1 MSQHHSSGPHT
12 PPAKQATSPSTSSA
26 PAPEP
31 YKPLAWA
38 FPFTPADKSD
48 GSDPMTY
55 MKALAAAEDGFYP
68 LGANGMWHGG
78 IHFDQNTA
86 KHLKQDEGIRAIADG
101 EVVAYRLDSKYPEQD
116 YQDGRHALYSTGFV
130 LVRHKLQLPPPPPPK
145 PDASKQV
152 AGQPATA
159 PASAAPATAGKASTA
174 STPAAAPASSQPRPG
189 ETLTFFSLYMHLMD
203 WNTYQ
208 SASAQAKVAQVDAA
222 KLNMASMPYW
232 EGERFYRVGDK
243 ANDSQ
248 DVPKPK
254 APAAPPRDL
263 IGELIQSDFKTV
275 PEPDAPEDDTA
286 NLPPPIKGIRI
297 RESPNGKIIGI
308 LPKGSELTVSD
319 TDEVA
324 KAKPG
329 WAKIKTIKSGTPAAA
344 VVGGTPSPHAP
355 YGYVYAKELDAVVNP
370 QPLDSVV
377 VMKQPYPV
385 KAGDVIGQ
393 LGHYL
398 RYTEA
403 KLLPAKPTRP
413 LLHIEVFA
421 GPELEAFIQKSR
433 ARAKELPAAKT
444 FLEISPGARLVT
456 ELAEPDQKLQPG
468 VKLVPLDANA
478 KGKWVKVQPKTAAP
492 VHGGR
497 HAKPTYTNSGTPVWV
512 DGSLANTTTAA
523 IVPGWKDFPLSFSNA
538 KGPGADFRD
547 VFRRVDL
554 DKAGADSTVKDDKGR
569 AWFLVTIGAKDGSA
583 RQGWACEQDHP
594 LVRMCGP
601 WDWPG
606 FELIDNSSIMP
617 VDMLKRYIHVTEQYL
632 ADESK
637 TEFEASAATVNAGP
651 LITNLE
657 KAIDTD
663 HDGKVTALELKHA
676 QETPWMA
683 EALSHLVVRCESEWG
698 GGLGKWEALSPLM
711 KKLLWLWKTE
721 IERIGKLQWWEQVA
735 SVEGFPKEP
744 SPWHFHP
751 IGIVGNFAQKSE
763 EGCGDCAAR
772 FKKISKIIL
781 NHEGGIVDHKNDKG
795 GLTNRGIAWPTWQK
809 YAKEDLG
816 VEPTVENLKALTESQ
831 AEVIY
836 LKRFWEP
843 KGFCQFRDDRIA
855 LMTYDWTITSGGAVT
870 QIQKMLNSK
879 YGAGVG
885 EDGGLGPNTIKAI
898 NAVQDQDQLLQ
909 DIAETRRK
917 YYRMLVDND
926 SSQVVFL
933 KGWLGRVDDC
943 LQVKL

>member
-1 MSQHHSSGPHT
+1 M
-12 PPAKQATSPSTSSA
+12 
-26 PAPEP
+26 
-31 YKPLAWA
+31 
-38 FPFTPADKSD
+38 
-48 GSDPMTY
+48 
-55 MKALAAAEDGFYP
+55 
-68 LGANGMWHGG
+68 
-78 IHFDQNTA
+78 
-86 KHLKQDEGIRAIADG
+86 
-101 EVVAYRLDSKYPEQD
+101 
-116 YQDGRHALYSTGFV
+116 
-130 LVRHKLQLPPPPPPK
+130 
-145 PDASKQV
+145 
-152 AGQPATA
+152 
-159 PASAAPATAGKASTA
+159 
-174 STPAAAPASSQPRPG
+174 
-189 ETLTFFSLYMHLMD
+189 
-203 WNTYQ
+203 
-208 SASAQAKVAQVDAA
+208 
-222 KLNMASMPYW
+222 
-232 EGERFYRVGDK
+232 
-243 ANDSQ
+243 
-248 DVPKPK
+248 
-254 APAAPPRDL
+254 
-263 IGELIQSDFKTV
+263 
-275 PEPDAPEDDTA
+275 
-286 NLPPPIKGIRI
+286 
-297 RESPNGKIIGI
+297 
-308 LPKGSELTVSD
+308 
-319 TDEVA
+319 
-324 KAKPG
+324 
-329 WAKIKTIKSGTPAAA
+329 
-344 VVGGTPSPHAP
+344 
-355 YGYVYAKELDAVVNP
+355 
-370 QPLDSVV
+370 
-377 VMKQPYPV
+377 
-385 KAGDVIGQ
+385 
-393 LGHYL
+393 
-398 RYTEA
+398 
-403 KLLPAKPTRP
+403 
-413 LLHIEVFA
+413 
-421 GPELEAFIQKSR
+421 
-433 ARAKELPAAKT
+433 
-444 FLEISPGARLVT
+444 
-456 ELAEPDQKLQPG
+456 
-468 VKLVPLDANA
+468 
-478 KGKWVKVQPKTAAP
+478 
-492 VHGGR
+492 
-497 HAKPTYTNSGTPVWV
+497 
-512 DGSLANTTTAA
+512 
-523 IVPGWKDFPLSFSNA
+523 
-538 KGPGADFRD
+538 
-547 VFRRVDL
+547 FRRVDL
-554 DKAGADSTVKDDKGR
+554 DKAGADSTAKDDKGR
-569 AWFLVTIGAKDGSA
+569 AWFFVTIGAKDGSA

-617 VDMLKRYIHVTEQYL
+617 IDMLKRYIHVTEQYL

-663 HDGKVTALELKHA
+663 HDGKVTAQELKHA

-879 YGAGVG
+879 YGASVG

-898 NAVQDQDQLLQ
+898 NAVEDQDQLLQ
-909 DIAETRRK
+909 DIAEIRRK
-917 YYRMLVDND
+917 YYKMLVDND